1 MFERRYRRT
10 RSTADR
16 RDWINEIRRKRKLY
30 ASKQNSYWED
40 KIASSRGKPTKLWAN
55 LSAVLR
61 LKKAAPTALDGLSA
75 DSFSAAFTAKTDSVR
90 SSTLSAPGLDFNDLP
105 RTVDYARLS
114 LSMSQFSTR
123 TVSSIR
129 LRRGS

>member
-1 MFERRYRRT
+1 MLERCYRRT

-16 RDWINEIRRKRKLY
+16 RDWIDEVRRKHKLY

-40 KIASSRGKPTKLWAN
+40 KIASSRGTPAKLWAN

-75 DSFSAAFTAKTDSVR
+75 D
-90 SSTLSAPGLDFNDLP
+90 
-105 RTVDYARLS
+105 
-114 LSMSQFSTR
+114 
-123 TVSSIR
+123 
-129 LRRGS
+129 